1 MASFSTSTHKLAF
14 SSDFKT
20 LEVRLISNNNLVE
33 GFALDTSGSSKSLT
47 VSGGNFEINTSE
59 DFTSYTHGIDVG
71 AGCELGFPSSN
82 RMGGIVVIDLRDIN
96 MTDGPQTQDI
106 SYELDC
112 TTFKIKFASSTPALR
127 LYFENH
133 TCYTLN

>member
-14 SSDFKT
+14 SADFKS
-20 LEVRLISNNNLVE
+20 LQVRLISNNSLVE
-33 GFALDTSGSSKSLT
+33 GFALDSSGISRSLT
-47 VSGGNFEINTSE
+47 VSGSNFVIETAE
-59 DFTSYTHGIDVG
+59 DFTAFTHGIDVG

-106 SYELDC
+106 LYDLEC
-112 TTFKIKFASSTPALR
+112 TTYRIKFAASTPALR
-127 LYFENH
+127 LHFEGSD
-133 TCYTLN
+133 CYTLN